1 MHRNKGYIIDTRTPA
16 MSQSERQKGGGYE
29 CEINY
34 PGWRR
39 LCKSI
44 DRYHFFLDSY
54 SKLMEACSDMN
65 SSSDKWMTR
74 LTISSWLTHIK
85 EILNCGCLAAQCVDK
100 EQASVV
106 VHGSEGNDVSLAVT
120 ALAQI
125 ILNPDCRTVRGFE
138 ALIEREWIQ
147 AGHPFWSRTSKG
159 PFNDSVATKSK
170 SHSPTFTIFL
180 DCVWQIFNQFPC
192 SFEFT
197 QDFLILLADHAYFS
211 EFGTFICDCE
221 HERSLISISEK
232 TCSLWSYLNRPDI
245 LTNYINYAY
254 EPNKTVIWPS
264 VAPISLTLWSSM
276 YLRWLAD
283 PELTQSRFVA
293 KSRLKE
299 IIDKNKTARLNVTK
313 LRRQLR
319 ELIEKAERLGLMSHY
334 SGDDEMEDDYGT
346 PNAEETLVE
355 DSTKCDQLLIS
366 NSDVKFQGKATSIDE
381 FREHHFT
388 NTT

>member
-1 MHRNKGYIIDTRTPA
+1 
-16 MSQSERQKGGGYE
+16 
-29 CEINY
+29 
-34 PGWRR
+34 
-39 LCKSI
+39 
-44 DRYHFFLDSY
+44 
-54 SKLMEACSDMN
+54 
-65 SSSDKWMTR
+65 
-74 LTISSWLTHIK
+74 
-85 EILNCGCLAAQCVDK
+85 
-100 EQASVV
+100 
-106 VHGSEGNDVSLAVT
+106 
-120 ALAQI
+120 
-125 ILNPDCRTVRGFE
+125 
-138 ALIEREWIQ
+138 
-147 AGHPFWSRTSKG
+147 
-159 PFNDSVATKSK
+159 
-170 SHSPTFTIFL
+170 
-180 DCVWQIFNQFPC
+180 
-192 SFEFT
+192 
-197 QDFLILLADHAYFS
+197 
-211 EFGTFICDCE
+211 
-221 HERSLISISEK
+221 
-232 TCSLWSYLNRPDI
+232 
-245 LTNYINYAY
+245 
-254 EPNKTVIWPS
+254 
-264 VAPISLTLWSSM
+264 M